1 MTIMF
6 PTRIQKLIH
15 DKSFDTALRAR
26 LDEWAHSPNFV
37 QFVNENEDKIYDKLK
52 SKPNDE
58 DKRDIGIELY
68 IAFAFSHINCHVIY
82 EPKVPL
88 IPRDPDFKISFGDNF
103 FYLEVRRLRKYNPKL
118 EDIRISKTTGDRTY
132 SIDNEKIFKKCG
144 DIICEKIGQTVPDAI
159 NLLYIRSY
167 TLADA
172 PNRWDLDVAVK
183 NLMEW
188 KDEDTHGFEEKIRHY
203 KINSISEFDRYWKQL
218 SAMVISRP
226 TGLESQ
232 IWENPVALQPINQSI
247 RVKIREATKLPFR
260 YDLCDHENG
269 SILPWKKQNAEQGKC
284 TRTV

>member
-1 MTIMF
+1 MF
-6 PTRIQKLIH
+6 PSRIQKLIH
-15 DKSFDTALRAR
+15 EKSFDKSLYAR
-26 LDEWAHSPNFV
+26 LYEWARSEKFLEFV
-37 QFVNENEDKIYDKLK
+37 KRNENKIYHNLT

-68 IAFAFSHINCHVIY
+68 IAFVFSHTNCHVIY
-82 EPKVPL
+82 EPNVRS

-144 DIICEKIGQTVPDAI
+144 DIICDKIGQTVPEAI

-167 TLADA
+167 NLAGA

-183 NLMEW
+183 KLMEW
-188 KDEDTHGFEEKIRHY
+188 KDENIQEFQKKIRQY
-203 KINSISEFDRYWKQL
+203 SIYSISEFDRYWKQL
-218 SAMVISRP
+218 SAIVISRP
-226 TGLESQ
+226 IGLESQ